1 MRNEIGIRREKR
13 IPGSEREEQT
23 QSFEDIKTS
32 SRFWPE
38 RTGGRTAPVRSK
50 VLGSSSSQKIYDLE
64 SKGMQLISSSKPL
77 AQREKKK
84 CFPETAREGM
94 AEPASSILTR
104 GCTYYSMWAA
114 LEERRHLLLVHS
126 LESSACR
133 NCDKTVSSETPVQS
147 SANRLL

>member
-1 MRNEIGIRREKR
+1 MRNEVGIGREKR

-32 SRFWPE
+32 SRFGPG
-38 RTGGRTAPVRSK
+38 RKGGRTALVRSK

-64 SKGMQLISSSKPL
+64 SKGIQLISSSKPL
-77 AQREKKK
+77 PQRGKKG
-84 CFPETAREGM
+84 FPETAQEGM
-94 AEPASSILTR
+94 AEPAST
-104 GCTYYSMWAA
+104 CHSMWVA
-114 LEERRHLLLVHS
+114 LEERQHLLLVHS

-133 NCDKTVSSETPVQS
+133 NCDKTVSSQTPVQS